1 MQYTKTARTQSLGW
15 DKNVFIK
22 YASLNDGTLKVATA
36 EDFSDYPNN
45 KLMIF
50 NLTNP
55 DEIICRSIAKTN
67 ERNSLYAQ

>member
-1 MQYTKTARTQSLGW
+1 MQYTKTARIQSPKW
-15 DKNVFIK
+15 DKSVFIK
-22 YASLNDGTLKVATA
+22 HTSLNDGTLKVATA

-55 DEIICRSIAKTN
+55 DEIICRSIPKTD